1 MEKRKS
7 YQELLKEYTM
17 TQNKNNTQEMQWY
30 VEFLLNDLL
39 QQRHERELRAAID
52 QALDQN
58 DRKAFKRLSKE
69 LNDLVGY

>member
-30 VEFLLNDLL
+30 VEFILNDLL
-39 QQRHERELRAAID
+39 QQRKERELRIAID
-52 QALDQN
+52 HALDQN
-58 DRKAFKRLSKE
+58 DRNAFKKLSKE
-69 LNDLVGY
+69 LKDLIGY